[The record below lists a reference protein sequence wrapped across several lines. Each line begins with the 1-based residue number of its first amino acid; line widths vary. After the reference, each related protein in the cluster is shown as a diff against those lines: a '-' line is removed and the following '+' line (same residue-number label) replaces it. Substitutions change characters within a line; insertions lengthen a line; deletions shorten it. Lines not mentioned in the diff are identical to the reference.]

1 MAIQLHAII
10 VSNGLKL
17 YNIFLG
23 FPSPTLQ
30 SCVDALGMHSGL
42 LSDSAITAS
51 SSSNPTSGFAPE
63 VGRLHYLSSGSGTY
77 GSWAAGSNN
86 PYQWLQADLG
96 NWTRVTGVATQGRQ
110 DSDQWV
116 KSYSL
121 SSGDGRFFEFLKT
134 DKGVKKV
141 RYYCN

>member
-1 MAIQLHAII
+1 MAVYLHAIN

-17 YNIFLG
+17 WNIFLG
-23 FPSPTLQ
+23 FPNPTLQ
-30 SCVDALGMHSGL
+30 PCIDALGMHSGL

-51 SSSNPTSGFAPE
+51 SSANPTSFAPE

-77 GSWAAGSNN
+77 GSWAAASNN
-86 PYQWLQADLG
+86 LYQWLQADLG

-110 DSDQWV
+110 DSDQMV

-134 DKGVKKV
+134 ENGAKKV
-141 RYYCN
+141 HYYCN